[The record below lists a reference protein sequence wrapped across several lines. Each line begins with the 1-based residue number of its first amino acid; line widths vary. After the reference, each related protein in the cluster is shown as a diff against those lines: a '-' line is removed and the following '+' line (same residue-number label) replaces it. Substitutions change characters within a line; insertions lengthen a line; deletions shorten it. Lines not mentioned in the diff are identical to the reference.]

1 MEEENSGRILL
12 ELALHRYDEEVER
25 NEAIDNKNKSMVA
38 FLGVMLT
45 IQFSI
50 LPRLIEFNEFLSTF
64 EMSILFIIYLV
75 SLIFYFSSLL
85 LFILTLI
92 NLDEIKTA
100 PRIDGLIEFASND
113 KSLEYIVDNTL
124 ISLNDCVEFNDEI
137 LNEKNFKGNFGLILM
152 KLGIISTT
160 IFIIYVILI
169 IN

>member
-1 MEEENSGRILL
+1 
-12 ELALHRYDEEVER
+12 
-25 NEAIDNKNKSMVA
+25 
-38 FLGVMLT
+38 
-45 IQFSI
+45 
-50 LPRLIEFNEFLSTF
+50 
-64 EMSILFIIYLV
+64 MSILFIIYLV

-113 KSLEYIVDNTL
+113 KSLEDIVDNTL